1 MIHTDT
7 HCAAP
12 SSTHRSFTL
21 QDGSYP
27 IASND
32 SQQMKVRKALGS
44 KIYIRIYTLVIN
56 VTEAAQ
62 TVCMPISMYVYVHC
76 CT

>member
-7 HCAAP
+7 HCTAP
-12 SSTHRSFTL
+12 SSNHWSFTL

-44 KIYIRIYTLVIN
+44 NIYICIHLLL
-56 VTEAAQ
+56 
-62 TVCMPISMYVYVHC
+62 M
-76 CT
+76 